1 MDKDKEFE
9 SYFKKKLEEDQEIIA
24 SLPYTKDEIKEI
36 YYQDYNDIR
45 NKHSLELKLES
56 QDLDFDTAQ
65 SFLPQKWEMPREG
78 KLLYN
83 DDELIAVLQLI
94 IFNIG
99 VKKSLDI
106 IPLSLIEKYVLERR
120 DKNE

>member
-9 SYFKKKLEEDQEIIA
+9 SYFKKKLEEDQEIIV
-24 SLPYTKDEIKEI
+24 SLPYTKDKIKEI
-36 YYQDYNDIR
+36 YYQDYNNSR
-45 NKHSLELKLES
+45 NKPSLKLKFEA
-56 QDLDFDTAQ
+56 QNLDYNTAK